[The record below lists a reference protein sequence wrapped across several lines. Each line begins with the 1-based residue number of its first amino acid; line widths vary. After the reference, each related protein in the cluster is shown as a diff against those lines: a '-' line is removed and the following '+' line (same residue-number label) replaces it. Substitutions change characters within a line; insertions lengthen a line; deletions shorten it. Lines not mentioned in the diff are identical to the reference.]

1 MTQASDTALP
11 NGHGWWRLLMVYL
24 SAAIAGW
31 ICTTMHM
38 PLPWMIGPLLM
49 TAGLSLRGLIH
60 RPLPVRTRPF
70 GQAVVSTTVGLSFT
84 GDALAIV
91 LDLLPLLVG
100 MAAMTTGFSLVVAF
114 IQARLAG
121 VQLSRMALATFPLA
135 PVEAAIIAESVGQP
149 AAPVV
154 IAQSLR
160 IAAVVVVIPTIL
172 YLVDGAQ
179 RGAVPSAA
187 GAEAFLDPWLATL
200 PIIGLA
206 GGLLFRHLNWANPFF
221 LGPLT
226 IAAMLTAGGV
236 ALPHYP
242 PVVLATAQVVLGS
255 WLGSTFQ
262 ASLLRGAGR
271 ELTISLLGTVCL
283 LVLTCGS
290 AAVLA
295 RFTPLDWRSA
305 VLGIAPGGVTEMA
318 LTAQF
323 LHQSVPVVTAAQVV
337 RIFLLMPLARPLI
350 RWTERFG

>member
-1 MTQASDTALP
+1 MIYPLAAL
-11 NGHGWWRLLMVYL
+11 
-24 SAAIAGW
+24 AGW
-31 ICTTMHM
+31 ICSTLHL

-49 TAGLSLRGLIH
+49 TAGLSLRGVIQ

-70 GQAVVSTTVGLSFT
+70 GQAVVSTAVGLSFT

-121 VQLSRMALATFPLA
+121 VRLSRMVLATFPLA

-160 IAAVVVVIPTIL
+160 IAAVVVVIPSLL
-172 YLVDGAQ
+172 YLIDGAS
-179 RGAVPSAA
+179 RGLVA
-187 GAEAFLDPWLATL
+187 GVGTATAFLDPWLLTL
-200 PIIGLA
+200 PLIGLA
-206 GGLLFRHLNWANPFF
+206 GGLLFKHLKWANPFF

-226 IAAMLTAGGV
+226 IAASLTATGII
-236 ALPHYP
+236 LPHYP
-242 PVVLATAQVVLGS
+242 HLILATAQMVLGA

-271 ELTISLLGTVCL
+271 ELTISLVGTLCL
-283 LVLTCGS
+283 LLLTCGS
-290 AAVLA
+290 AAILA

>member
-1 MTQASDTALP
+1 MTQASALP

-24 SAAIAGW
+24 SAALAGL
-31 ICTTMHM
+31 ICSTLHM
-38 PLPWMIGPLLM
+38 PLPWMIGPLLI

-114 IQARLAG
+114 VQARLAG
-121 VQLSRMALATFPLA
+121 VRLSRMALATFPLA

-160 IAAVVVVIPTIL
+160 IAAVVVVIPTLL
-172 YLVDGAQ
+172 YLIDGAS
-179 RGAVPSAA
+179 REAVVSNGTAA
-187 GAEAFLDPWLATL
+187 AFIDPWLLAL
-200 PIIGLA
+200 PVIGLA
-206 GGLLFRHLNWANPFF
+206 GGLLFHRLNWANPFF

-226 IAAMLTAGGV
+226 IAAALTASGIV
-236 ALPHYP
+236 LPHYP
-242 PVVLATAQVVLGS
+242 HLVLAIAQIVLGA

-262 ASLLRGAGR
+262 ARLLRGAGR
-271 ELTISLLGTVCL
+271 ELTISLVGTLFL

-290 AAVLA
+290 AAILA

-350 RWTERFG
+350 RWTQRFK